1 MLALPLHRSRCAEQV
16 GPELNVLDGR
26 HSGKVPNFNYTKDYT
41 APGVIWN
48 KANFEKYIK
57 NPRAMMPDTTVIFP
71 GIQNERK
78 IDDLWAYVSQYD
90 ADGRVKK
97 E

>member
-1 MLALPLHRSRCAEQV
+1 
-16 GPELNVLDGR
+16 
-26 HSGKVPNFNYTKDYT
+26 
-41 APGVIWN
+41 VIWN

-78 IDDLWAYVSQYD
+78 IDDLRAYVSQCD